1 MALKVLYKP
10 GDELLAIRIKDLLEQ
25 EGVEAITRSYQMPW
39 YDGLAKMMR
48 PEWGE
53 VLVSE
58 EDFDRAR
65 EILTDLLAALKSD
78 VEPVSA
84 EPTGPDDVNGT
95 GTDGTAEDTEPE
107 SGN

>member
-1 MALKVLYKP
+1 LELAYNDGLVALKVLYKP
-10 GDELLAIRIKDLLEQ
+10 ADEFLAIRIKDLLEQ

-48 PEWGE
+48 PQWGE

-65 EILTDLLAALKSD
+65 EILADLLATIESD
-78 VEPVSA
+78 A
-84 EPTGPDDVNGT
+84 EPDAEESPGSTDDATPGSP
-95 GTDGTAEDTEPE
+95 TDA
-107 SGN
+107 